1 MKPLL
6 DQELALFDAV
16 AKEQAE
22 VFGVTANL
30 WSMAQD
36 QRDPLFDEPADDF
49 QFTGPFFLSG
59 VFFRWMDFEQISDEA
74 REEGGRREGMTEVT
88 IPRILIEDGGFPAP
102 KEGDVIQ
109 LWVTDSSAI
118 PGREQP
124 SLYLDLK
131 KVGEHGPILNSRS
144 FLSYRCEGEVR
155 SEFSPQARLQEQ
167 GL

>member
-1 MKPLL
+1 ML

-16 AKEQAE
+16 AKEQAQI
-22 VFGVTANL
+22 FGVTANL
-30 WSMAQD
+30 WSMALD
-36 QRDPLFDEPADDF
+36 DRDPLFDEPADDF
-49 QFTGPFFLSG
+49 SFQGPYFLEG

-74 REEGGRREGMTEVT
+74 REEGMRREGMTEVT
-88 IPRILIEDGGFPAP
+88 IPRILIEEGGFPTP

-109 LWVTDSSAI
+109 LWVTDSTAI
-118 PGREQP
+118 PGREQS

-131 KVGEHGPILNSRS
+131 KVGEYGPINNSRS
-144 FLSYRCEGEVR
+144 FVGYRCEAETR